1 MKPKVMAVQ
10 RDPPLNVNRQRLI
23 DLIRPDSAGA
33 DSTRLGWG
41 GFDPT
46 RLGPDSNRLEP
57 TRLGPDSNRLEP
69 TRLGPDSN
77 RLGSTG
83 DSTRAALTGLGSPET

>member
-1 MKPKVMAVQ
+1 MAVQ

-57 TRLGPDSNRLEP
+57 TRVDGGLEP
-69 TRLGPDSN
+69 GGLDRTRLAGDLM
-77 RLGSTG
+77 RLSRTRIGAVGIGSTG
-83 DSTRAALTGLGSPET
+83 AVRT